1 MAHPW
6 RPAGRRK
13 NAGVN
18 YPSVSLAVPLPHPG
32 GRLWGRTVCGFSP
45 FRVEKLREAV
55 MRGCAA
61 SAIHNGRSIH
71 ARSAIHPRKAFRFSA
86 CTPHPPQAELHSASL
101 RYGGA
106 VARSPRIAMSPF
118 PSKGKAFGCAT
129 LLPTN
134 RRGGYHPPAAKH
146 ANEPSFRPAPGVSS

>member
-1 MAHPW
+1 MTHPW

-61 SAIHNGRSIH
+61 SAIHDRRSIH

-86 CTPHPPQAELHSASL
+86 YTPHP
-101 RYGGA
+101 
-106 VARSPRIAMSPF
+106 ARFAIHLPHIR
-118 PSKGKAFGCAT
+118 GKAFGTRHSCQRTVGADMIC
-129 LLPTN
+129 PPRNMRTN
-134 RRGGYHPPAAKH
+134 HRSALPPACH
-146 ANEPSFRPAPGVSS
+146 PEERSDEGSFKILRLRSE